1 MTKLIVCLLFILN
14 ITLAFNQVNKKQNIN
29 STLNEN
35 DSLQKI
41 IEKYNKLKRKDD
53 KLYRDLNTR
62 IINIDKLNNSLKNEL
77 NDTTINLRYNLN
89 INKIF
94 SLDTEQK
101 FNQSLKKTSDED
113 INSTKKL
120 ETTLSKIIQTKKE
133 IDTICTSI
141 YKNQFQIN
149 KEIKRIKDT
158 VQKLRGAYTF
168 KFYNGSTFCA
178 YILNPQVET
187 VNFHYKN
194 EKNENFSSIENLKTS
209 IEKAKLDIQMI
220 TNGGM
225 YSPANEPQGLYIENK
240 KTYKTIDTL
249 NDKDGTNFYLFPNG
263 VFYMDTLNN
272 FGISSTENF
281 IKKISDYSLIKNAT
295 QSGPMLINNGEIHKS
310 FSKASQNEKIR
321 SGVGI
326 TSSNQLVFLIT
337 LDDCNFYDFAICFKE
352 IFDCNNALF
361 LDGAISK
368 MFIKDIPTNY
378 LNGLFVPMI
387 SITKKQ

>member
-1 MTKLIVCLLFILN
+1 MTKLIVFLLFILN
-14 ITLAFNQVNKKQNIN
+14 ITLAFKQVNKKQNIN

-35 DSLQKI
+35 DSLKKI

>member
-337 LDDCNFYDFAICFKE
+337 LDDCNFYDFVICFKE

>member
-1 MTKLIVCLLFILN
+1 MTKLIVFLLFILN

-310 FSKASQNEKIR
+310 FSKASQN
-321 SGVGI
+321 
-326 TSSNQLVFLIT
+326 
-337 LDDCNFYDFAICFKE
+337 
-352 IFDCNNALF
+352 
-361 LDGAISK
+361 
-368 MFIKDIPTNY
+368 
-378 LNGLFVPMI
+378 
-387 SITKKQ
+387 

>member
-14 ITLAFNQVNKKQNIN
+14 ITLAFNQVNKNQNIN

-41 IEKYNKLKRKDD
+41 IEKYNKLKWKDD

-89 INKIF
+89 INKIL

-101 FNQSLKKTSDED
+101 FNQSLKITSDED

-158 VQKLRGAYTF
+158 VQKLRGSYTF

-194 EKNENFSSIENLKTS
+194 KKNENFSSIENLKNS

-337 LDDCNFYDFAICFKE
+337 LDDCNFYDFAICYKE

-368 MFIKDIPTNY
+368 MFIKDIPTNF

>member
-14 ITLAFNQVNKKQNIN
+14 ITLAFNQVNKNQNIN

-41 IEKYNKLKRKDD
+41 IEKYNKLKWKDD

-77 NDTTINLRYNLN
+77 NDTTIKLRYNLN
-89 INKIF
+89 INKIL

-101 FNQSLKKTSDED
+101 FNQSLKITSDED

-158 VQKLRGAYTF
+158 VQKLRGSYTF

-194 EKNENFSSIENLKTS
+194 KKNENFSSIENLKNS

-337 LDDCNFYDFAICFKE
+337 LDDCNFYDFAICYKE

-368 MFIKDIPTNY
+368 MFIKDIPTNF

>member
-1 MTKLIVCLLFILN
+1 
-14 ITLAFNQVNKKQNIN
+14 
-29 STLNEN
+29 
-35 DSLQKI
+35 
-41 IEKYNKLKRKDD
+41 
-53 KLYRDLNTR
+53 
-62 IINIDKLNNSLKNEL
+62 
-77 NDTTINLRYNLN
+77 
-89 INKIF
+89 
-94 SLDTEQK
+94 
-101 FNQSLKKTSDED
+101 
-113 INSTKKL
+113 
-120 ETTLSKIIQTKKE
+120 
-133 IDTICTSI
+133 
-141 YKNQFQIN
+141 
-149 KEIKRIKDT
+149 
-158 VQKLRGAYTF
+158 
-168 KFYNGSTFCA
+168 
-178 YILNPQVET
+178 
-187 VNFHYKN
+187 
-194 EKNENFSSIENLKTS
+194 
-209 IEKAKLDIQMI
+209 MI

-240 KTYKTIDTL
+240 KTHKTIDTL

>member
-113 INSTKKL
+113 INSTKQL

-133 IDTICTSI
+133 IDTISTSI

-149 KEIKRIKDT
+149 KEIKNIKDT
-158 VQKLRGAYTF
+158 IQK
-168 KFYNGSTFCA
+168 
-178 YILNPQVET
+178 
-187 VNFHYKN
+187 
-194 EKNENFSSIENLKTS
+194 
-209 IEKAKLDIQMI
+209 
-220 TNGGM
+220 
-225 YSPANEPQGLYIENK
+225 
-240 KTYKTIDTL
+240 
-249 NDKDGTNFYLFPNG
+249 
-263 VFYMDTLNN
+263 
-272 FGISSTENF
+272 
-281 IKKISDYSLIKNAT
+281 
-295 QSGPMLINNGEIHKS
+295 
-310 FSKASQNEKIR
+310 
-321 SGVGI
+321 
-326 TSSNQLVFLIT
+326 
-337 LDDCNFYDFAICFKE
+337 
-352 IFDCNNALF
+352 
-361 LDGAISK
+361 
-368 MFIKDIPTNY
+368 
-378 LNGLFVPMI
+378 
-387 SITKKQ
+387 